1 MIKINKILCPLDFS
15 KCSKVAMKNA
25 IELAKKVNGELH
37 LFHAI
42 LIYEDDS
49 YKPNDRLPDNIVSYA
64 LIEEISNQKLNN
76 IAADHA
82 GDSLK
87 LVTASS
93 RAFSAAE
100 EILNYAE
107 DNQIDLIMM
116 GTHGRTAI
124 SHLLLGS
131 VAERVIRMAK
141 CPVMTFRK
149 DSKNLGEY
157 QRILVSTD
165 FSDHSRLALRYALEL
180 AYFYTSEIT
189 LFHAFEQQLHPAFYA
204 SGKTSMFEIDS
215 DLKQRATEAITK
227 FRNELGK
234 PEIETTYVFA
244 EGTAYH
250 EIVEH
255 IKKENYDLLV
265 IATHGLRG
273 LEHFLI
279 GSTTEKVIRHAD
291 IPVLAVK
298 IGERDFVKT

>member
-15 KCSKVAMKNA
+15 KCSKVALKNA
-25 IELAKKVNGELH
+25 IELTKKINGELH

-42 LIYEDDS
+42 LMYEDDS
-49 YKPNDRLPDNIVSYA
+49 YKPDDRLPDNIVSYE
-64 LIEEISNQKLNN
+64 LIEEISNQKLRN
-76 IAADHA
+76 IATDHQEK
-82 GDSLK
+82 SFR

-107 DNQIDLIMM
+107 EKQVDLIIM
-116 GTHGRTAI
+116 GTHGRSAI
-124 SHLLLGS
+124 THFLLGS

-157 QRILVSTD
+157 KKILVPID
-165 FSDHSRLALRYALEL
+165 FSDHSKLALQYALAFAEN
-180 AYFYTSEIT
+180 YRSTIS
-189 LFHAFEQQLHPAFYA
+189 LFHSFEQQVHPSFYI
-204 SGKTSMFEIDS
+204 SGKTSLFEIDS
-215 DLKQRATEAITK
+215 ELRQRATEAMDN

-234 PEIETTYVFA
+234 SEIETDYILA
-244 EGTAYH
+244 EGPAYH

-255 IKKENYDLLV
+255 AKKENFDLLV
-265 IATHGLRG
+265 IATHGLSG

-279 GSTTEKVIRHAD
+279 GSTTEKVIRHAEV
-291 IPVLAVK
+291 PVLIVK
-298 IGERDFVKT
+298 IGERDFVK

>member
-15 KCSKVAMKNA
+15 KSSKVAMKNA
-25 IELAKKVNGELH
+25 IELAKMVNGELH

-42 LIYEDDS
+42 LMYEDDS
-49 YKPNDRLPDNIVSYA
+49 YKPDDRLPDNIVSYA
-64 LIEEISNQKLNN
+64 LIEEISNQKLKN

-82 GDSLK
+82 GDSFK
-87 LVTASS
+87 VVTASS

-100 EILNYAE
+100 EILRYAGDE
-107 DNQIDLIMM
+107 QIDLIIM

-131 VAERVIRMAK
+131 VAERIIRMAK

-149 DSKNLGEY
+149 DWKNLGEY
-157 QRILVSTD
+157 KKILVPTD
-165 FSDHSRLALRYALEL
+165 FSDHSKLALRYALEL
-180 AYFYTSEIT
+180 ADFYKSEIT
-189 LFHAFEQQLHPAFYA
+189 LFHAFEQQMHPSFYA

-215 DLKQRATEAITK
+215 ELKQRATDALIK
-227 FRNELGK
+227 FRNEPGK
-234 PEIETTYVFA
+234 PEIETKYVFA

-250 EIVEH
+250 EIVEYA
-255 IKKENYDLLV
+255 KKENFDLLV

-279 GSTTEKVIRHAD
+279 GSTTEKVIRHTE
-291 IPVLAVK
+291 IPVLTVK
-298 IGERDFVKT
+298 LGERDFVKM

>member
-25 IELAKKVNGELH
+25 IELAKKVQGELH

-42 LIYEDDS
+42 LMYEDDS
-49 YKPNDRLPDNIVSYA
+49 YKPDDRLPDNIVSYA

-76 IAADHA
+76 IAANHA
-82 GDSLK
+82 GDSFK
-87 LVTASS
+87 VVTASS

-107 DNQIDLIMM
+107 DKQVDLIIM

-157 QRILVSTD
+157 QRILVPTD
-165 FSDHSRLALRYALEL
+165 FSDHSKLALRYALEL
-180 AYFYTSEIT
+180 ADFYKSEIT
-189 LFHAFEQQLHPAFYA
+189 LFHAFEQQMHPSFYA
-204 SGKTSMFEIDS
+204 SGKTSMFGIDS
-215 DLKQRATEAITK
+215 ELKQRASEAMTR
-227 FRNELGK
+227 FRNEAGK
-234 PEIETTYVFA
+234 TEIDTKYVFA
-244 EGTAYH
+244 EGAAYH

-255 IKKENYDLLV
+255 TKKENYDLLV
-265 IATHGLRG
+265 IATQGLRG

-279 GSTTEKVIRHAD
+279 GSTTEKVIRHAE
-291 IPVLAVK
+291 IPVLTVK
-298 IGERDFVKT
+298 LRERDFVKM